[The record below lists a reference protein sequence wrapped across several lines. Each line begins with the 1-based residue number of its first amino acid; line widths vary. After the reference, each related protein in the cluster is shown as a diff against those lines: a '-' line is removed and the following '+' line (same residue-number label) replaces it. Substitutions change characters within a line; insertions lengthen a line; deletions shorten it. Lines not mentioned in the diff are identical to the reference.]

1 MAKRVFT
8 KEFKEKIL
16 KKLQPPENKSVSE
29 VALEENIP
37 TSTIYTWVSKAR
49 KQGQMIP
56 NSNPSNDNK
65 WRSEDKMK
73 IVMETYSFNEEELG
87 QYCRKHGLYTT
98 DIKRWRKLLEY
109 TFSNTT
115 RPSKE
120 LEAELKA
127 QKETNKQLERE
138 LRTKEKAL
146 AETAALL
153 VLRKK
158 ADAIWGDPEED

>member
-16 KKLQPPENKSVSE
+16 TKLQPPENKSVSE

-56 NSNPSNDNK
+56 NSSPGNDNK
-65 WRSEDKMK
+65 WRSEDKMR
-73 IVMETYSFNEEELG
+73 IVIETFSLNEEELG

-98 DIKRWRKLLEY
+98 DIKRWRELLESS
-109 TFSNTT
+109 FSNHIK
-115 RPSKE
+115 PSKE
-120 LEAELKA
+120 LAAELKA